1 MLECSIGRDV
11 IMGMKPTPIAVTS
24 YFTIVISRE
33 IGCNVTQSVIDFAAF
48 FRHRAAPHI
57 ITPYLMSSH
66 LMTSHLLSSHVM
78 SSPLLPSGG
87 RILFIGSL
95 SSVGPGPTV
104 AVYAATKAFLQ
115 SFTMVSHVISISVV
129 ECRSSKPVPSNQ
141 IKGYAP

>member
-1 MLECSIGRDV
+1 
-11 IMGMKPTPIAVTS
+11 MGMKPTPIAVTS

-48 FRHRAAPHI
+48 ARHRAAPHI

-115 SFTMVSHVISISVV
+115 SFAMVSNVISISVV
-129 ECRSSKPVPSNQ
+129 GSKSSKPVPSNE